1 MSDISGFLTNNLW
14 IIVGIL
20 LLAAIFKYVADR
32 NTGKNQNREEKRTT
46 GGFIPS
52 VMFKG
57 EKKGYVFKTDNGNTG
72 YYIDI

>member
-1 MSDISGFLTNNLW
+1 MSGILVFLTNNLW

-20 LLAAIFKYVADR
+20 LAIIKYVAVW
-32 NTGKNQNREEKRTT
+32 NTEKNQNREEKRTT